1 MVRRTTTNTKN
12 RKLQWRVMDLHLHTP
27 ASGDYKQKNV
37 NYLDILKKG
46 EAQGL
51 DIMAFTDH
59 NTVKG
64 FREMKEEI
72 ANLQL
77 LESLNRILPEESARL
92 REYERLM
99 KKILV
104 LPGFEFT
111 ATFGFHIL
119 GIFPPDKPI
128 REIEH
133 LLLKLNIPSG
143 TIDEGAFTVGASSDV
158 LTAYREI
165 NQAGGMVIAAHVNS
179 SNGVAMRGMN
189 FGGQT
194 KIAYTQDPNLHALEV
209 TDLEIRGR
217 RTTATFFNGTKPEY
231 PRRMHCIQ
239 GSDAH
244 RLDPNPSRKKELGV
258 GERTTEILL
267 PEVSFEAILNV
278 FKGNDFSKAR
288 PARKQKNG
296 SSSYDFIQA
305 AREEGPNIIQDFHVD
320 ILVRGGHLYNVI
332 ADACALANT
341 NGGTLYIG
349 VSGNANDAVIG
360 VTDPNRVI
368 QKLEK
373 EISNRISPPLNVE
386 YDSLKCKGKPVVRVM
401 IPRGDD
407 PPYAVDDNKIYV
419 REESD
424 TSLAVRDEI
433 VGLVNRAR
441 EYQKIMELVQKDVKP
456 TSLVPHA
463 LPEVRIAKET
473 EVVQDDLPRTGVEV
487 IASEDRKGSKYYTLR
502 DLRNGNV
509 VKNVTEKSARKLWHY
524 AIKKYSEMPKDK
536 NRLKVEW
543 HGDYGLLQRVPG
555 KTVRYDLVE
564 KRNGNYRFFYGVT
577 EDGISGHWNDVVG
590 IKD

>member
-1 MVRRTTTNTKN
+1 MP
-12 RKLQWRVMDLHLHTP
+12 RKTINQQKKKPLKWHVMDLHLHTP
-27 ASGDYKQKNV
+27 ASRDYKQKNV
-37 NYLDILKKG
+37 SYLDFLQKA
-46 EAQGL
+46 EARGL
-51 DIMAFTDH
+51 DVIAFTDH

-77 LESLNRILPEESARL
+77 LDSLNRILPEERARL
-92 REYERLM
+92 KEYERLL

-119 GIFPPDKPI
+119 GIFPPDKPV

-133 LLLKLNIPSG
+133 LLLKLNVPSE
-143 TIDEGAFTVGASSDV
+143 TIDDGAFTVGASSDV

-165 NQAGGMVIAAHVNS
+165 NQHGGLVIAAHVNS
-179 SNGVAMRGMN
+179 TNGVAMRGIN

-209 TDLEIRGR
+209 TDLEFKGR

-244 RLDPNPSRKKELGV
+244 RLDSNPAGKKELGL
-258 GERTTEILL
+258 GDRTTEILL
-267 PEVSFEAILNV
+267 NDLTFETILNV
-278 FKGNDFSKAR
+278 FKGNDFSKTR
-288 PARKQKNG
+288 PARKQMNQIAF
-296 SSSYDFIQA
+296 DFVQA
-305 AREEGPNIIQDFHVD
+305 AREEGANIIQDFHPDVM
-320 ILVRGGHLYNVI
+320 VRGGHLYNII
-332 ADACALANT
+332 ADTCALANT

-349 VSGNANDAVIG
+349 ASGNPKEPATGIE
-360 VTDPNRVI
+360 DPSKVI

-373 EISNRISPPLNVE
+373 EISNRISPPLSVE
-386 YDSLKCKGKPVVRVM
+386 FDSLKCKDKPVVRVM
-401 IPRGDD
+401 ISRGDD
-407 PPYAVDDNKIYV
+407 PPYAVDDNKIYI

-424 TSLAVRDEI
+424 TGLAVRDEI

-441 EYQKIMELVQKDVKP
+441 EYQKMMAFVQKDAHP
-456 TSLVPHA
+456 IRLVPEVA
-463 LPEVRIAKET
+463 PEPMPVKEQP
-473 EVVQDDLPRTGVEV
+473 VQNDDVPRTGVEV

-509 VKNVTEKSARKLWHY
+509 VKNVTVKSARKLWHY
-524 AIKKYSEMPKDK
+524 AITKYSELPEDK
-536 NRLKVEW
+536 KNVKVDW
-543 HGDYGLLQRVPG
+543 QGNFGLLQKVTG

-564 KRNGNYRFFYGVT
+564 KNNGNYRFFYGVT
-577 EDGISGHWNDVVG
+577 DDGISGHWNDVVG
-590 IKD
+590 LSD

>member
-1 MVRRTTTNTKN
+1 MARKMTNKKN
-12 RKLQWRVMDLHLHTP
+12 KLKWYVMDLHLHSP

-37 NYLDILKKG
+37 NYLDLLHKAETK
-46 EAQGL
+46 GL
-51 DIMAFTDH
+51 DVIAFTDH

-64 FREMKEEI
+64 YREMMEEV
-72 ANLQL
+72 ANLKL
-77 LESLNRILPEESARL
+77 LETLNRILPEERARL
-92 REYERLM
+92 LEYERLFN
-99 KKILV
+99 KILV

-119 GIFPPDKPI
+119 GIFPPNKPI
-128 REIEH
+128 RDIEH
-133 LLLKLNIPSG
+133 LLLKLNVPSE
-143 TIDEGAFTVGASSDV
+143 TIDDGAFTVGASSDV

-165 NQAGGMVIAAHVNS
+165 NLAGGLVIAAHVNS

-209 TDLEIRGR
+209 TDLEVRGR
-217 RTTATFFNGTKPEY
+217 RTTAMFFNGTKPEY

-244 RLDPNPSRKKELGV
+244 RLDPDPSRKKELGL

-267 PEVSFEAILNV
+267 PEVSFDTILDV
-278 FKGNDFSKAR
+278 FKGNDFSKTR
-288 PARKQKNG
+288 PARKQING
-296 SSSYDFIQA
+296 SSYDFIQA
-305 AREEGPNIIQDFHVD
+305 AREEGPNIIQEFHVD
-320 ILVRGGHLYNVI
+320 VMVRGGHLYNVI
-332 ADACALANT
+332 ADTCALANT

-349 VSGNANDAVIG
+349 VSGNANEAVVG
-360 VTDPNRVI
+360 VQEPTKVI

-373 EISNRISPPLNVE
+373 EINNRISPPLNVE

-441 EYQKIMELVQKDVKP
+441 EYQRLLEFVKKDENLA
-456 TSLVPHA
+456 SLVPHTEA
-463 LPEVRIAKET
+463 
-473 EVVQDDLPRTGVEV
+473 EVVPPKQEHTSDELPRTGVEV

-509 VKNVTEKSARKLWHY
+509 VKNVTVKSARKLWHY
-524 AIKKYSEMPKDK
+524 AITKYSELPQDK
-536 NRLKVEW
+536 RNLKAEW
-543 HGDYGLLQRVPG
+543 HGNYGLLQKVPG
-555 KTVRYDLVE
+555 KTVRYDFVE
-564 KRNGNYRFFYGVT
+564 KKNGNYRFFYGVT
-577 EDGISGHWNDVVG
+577 EDGISGPWNDVVG
-590 IKD
+590 ITD

>member
-1 MVRRTTTNTKN
+1 
-12 RKLQWRVMDLHLHTP
+12 MDLHLHTP

-37 NYLDILKKG
+37 SYLDFLQRAEKK
-46 EAQGL
+46 GL
-51 DIMAFTDH
+51 DIIAFTDH

-64 FREMKEEI
+64 YREMMEEVT
-72 ANLQL
+72 NLRL
-77 LESLNRILPEESARL
+77 LETLNRILPEERARL
-92 REYERLM
+92 QEYERLFN
-99 KKILV
+99 KILI

-128 REIEH
+128 RDIEH
-133 LLLKLNIPSG
+133 LLLKLNVPSE
-143 TIDEGAFTVGASSDV
+143 TIDDGAFTVGASSDV

-165 NQAGGMVIAAHVNS
+165 NMAGGLVIAAHVNS
-179 SNGVAMRGMN
+179 SNGVAMRGIN

-244 RLDPNPSRKKELGV
+244 RLDPDPSRKKELGL
-258 GERTTEILL
+258 GDRTTEILMS
-267 PEVSFEAILNV
+267 EVSFENLLNV
-278 FKGNDFSKAR
+278 FNGNDFSKTR
-288 PARKQKNG
+288 PSRKQKND
-296 SSSYDFIQA
+296 SSYDFIQA
-305 AREEGPNIIQDFHVD
+305 AREEGANIIQDFHVD
-320 ILVRGGHLYNVI
+320 VMVRGGHLYNVI
-332 ADACALANT
+332 ADTCALANT

-349 VSGNANDAVIG
+349 VSGNASENVVG
-360 VTDPNRVI
+360 VEDPSKVI

-373 EISNRISPPLNVE
+373 EINNRISPPLNVE
-386 YDSLKCKGKPVVRVM
+386 FDSLKSKEKPVVRVM

-441 EYQKIMELVQKDVKP
+441 EYSRLLEIVKKDNQL
-456 TSLVPHA
+456 TSLVPHTEIE
-463 LPEVRIAKET
+463 PVEQKEVQTNDE
-473 EVVQDDLPRTGVEV
+473 LPRTGVEV
-487 IASEDRKGSKYYTLR
+487 IASEERQGSKYYTLR

-524 AIKKYSEMPKDK
+524 AITKYSELPQDK
-536 NRLKVEW
+536 RNLKVEW
-543 HGDYGLLQRVPG
+543 HGNYGLLQKVLG
-555 KTVRYDLVE
+555 KTVRYDFVE
-564 KRNGNYRFFYGVT
+564 NKNGNYRFFYGVT
-577 EDGISGHWNDVVG
+577 EDGISGPWNDVVG
-590 IKD
+590 ITD